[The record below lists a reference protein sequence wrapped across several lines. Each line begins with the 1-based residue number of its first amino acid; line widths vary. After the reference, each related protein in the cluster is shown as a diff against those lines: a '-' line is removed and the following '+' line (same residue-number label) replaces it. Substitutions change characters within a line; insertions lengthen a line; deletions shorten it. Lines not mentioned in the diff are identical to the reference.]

1 MNELSQKLF
10 DAIEKAD
17 AVVIGAGSGLS
28 TSAGFTYSGER
39 FVKYF
44 ADFAEKYGFSD
55 MYSGGFYPYATPE
68 EHWAY
73 WSRYIMINRY
83 ADAPK
88 PVYQNLLNLVKS
100 KDYFVLTTNVDH
112 CFQKAGFD
120 KERLFYTQGDYGLFQ
135 CSKPCHQSTY
145 DNEKQVRQMFYAQ
158 GFSDKMEHV
167 ADICPSM
174 KIPTELVPKC
184 PICGR
189 PMSMNLRADST
200 FVQDEGWYR
209 ASKRYRDFLESR
221 GAVHDGRVLF
231 LELGVGGNTPG
242 IIKYP
247 FWQMTFANPN
257 ATYVCV
263 NYNQAYAPDEICSRS
278 FCINGDIGEVLLYRK
293 RDGGVAVAENLL

>member
-17 AVVIGAGSGLS
+17 AVIIGAGSGLS

-68 EHWAY
+68 ELWAY

-83 ADAPK
+83 VDAPK
-88 PVYQNLLNLVKS
+88 PVYQSLLKLVQS

-135 CSKPCHQSTY
+135 CNKPCHQSTY
-145 DNEKQVRQMFYAQ
+145 DNEKQVRKMFYAQ
-158 GFSDKMEHV
+158 GFTDKLESI
-167 ADICPSM
+167 AEIRPSM
-174 KIPTELVPKC
+174 KVPTELVPKC

-200 FVQDEGWYR
+200 FVQDEGWHR
-209 ASKRYRDFLESR
+209 ASKRYCDFLESR
-221 GAVHDGRVLF
+221 GVTRDGCALF

-257 ATYVCV
+257 ATYACV
-263 NYNQAYAPDEICSRS
+263 NYNQAYAPDEIRSRS
-278 FCINGDIGEVLLYRK
+278 ICINGDIGEVLLHREC
-293 RDGGVAVAENLL
+293 DGRVAIAENLL